1 MEVFNKPIK
10 QEDKATRVH
19 FGLHFQHSLQIY
31 GNLIYD
37 FNQVGRTVT
46 YQVPTKNDT
55 VHFYSKN
62 AQEFKNFEGM

>member
-37 FNQVGRTVT
+37 FNQVGRNVT
-46 YQVPTKNDT
+46 YQVPTKKR
-55 VHFYSKN
+55 YCSLLL
-62 AQEFKNFEGM
+62 QECTRIQKF